1 MNMKKLILAA
11 GGLVAGLAGKAE
23 AAVVVSSASVA
34 GVAAIAAPASGSVT
48 KIKSMRLCNDGST
61 NLCVTIKDGTTF
73 KTMLCAATQ
82 ACETY
87 PKGVASLTANS
98 GVQGGVPQFLGE
110 NLTVAGAFNVTA
122 ITPFAT
128 AAGGGSLEISYIQQP

>member
-1 MNMKKLILAA
+1 MKKMNQMILAA
-11 GGLVAGLAGKAE
+11 MLLAVGLAGKAE

-48 KIKSMRLCNDGST
+48 KIKSMRLCNDGAS

-110 NLTVAGAFNVTA
+110 NLTVAGVFNVFA
-122 ITPFAT
+122 STPFAL
-128 AAGGGSLEISYIQQP
+128 AAGGGSLEVSYIQQ